1 MRAAPDELP
10 PCPPDLPRGA
20 ACEPGLLV
28 VDKPRGLTSN
38 QVLSRVRRLAG
49 QKKVGYA
56 GTLDPMAT
64 GLLIFALGKA
74 TKLLQYLS
82 AHDKTYVARVRFG
95 VSTDTDDTEGTVVA
109 AAGAAGLT
117 AAVVADALDAYRG
130 VINQVPSTFSAIK
143 VSGQRAY
150 DLARKGQ
157 DVNLEARP
165 VTISRLELIS
175 GLAPHE
181 VEVSI
186 GTTPTPDT
194 RAENAHNSENTG
206 VTGSAPAAG
215 ENAKGVVVCDADIVV
230 ECSAGTYIR
239 ALARDLGRDLGTGAH
254 LTALR
259 RTRVGDYRLEAARNL
274 AELGAEIATRGQIA
288 IIPLDAAIKNL
299 FPALG
304 VNQSQARALSYG
316 QAISLPQSA
325 PALYNSD
332 QQLAAAVDES
342 GSVIALVRAVNPTQS
357 GNSGDEV
364 DSVVRMKPT
373 WVLRPAP

>member
-1 MRAAPDELP
+1 MSAAPDELP

-49 QKKVGYA
+49 QRKIGYA

-64 GLLIFALGKA
+64 GVLIFALGKA

-82 AHDKTYVARVRFG
+82 AHDKAYTARVRFG
-95 VSTDTDDTEGTVVA
+95 VSTDTDDAEGTVVA
-109 AAGAAGLT
+109 TAGVAGLT
-117 AAVVADALDAYRG
+117 VARVADALGAYRG
-130 VINQVPSTFSAIK
+130 VIHQVPATFSAIK

-150 DLARKGQ
+150 DLARSGQ
-157 DVNLEARP
+157 EVNLKSRP

-181 VEVSI
+181 
-186 GTTPTPDT
+186 T
-194 RAENAHNSENTG
+194 A
-206 VTGSAPAAG
+206 VTSG
-215 ENAKGVVVCDADIVV
+215 DATSVTVADVDIAV

-239 ALARDLGRDLGTGAH
+239 ALARDLGHDLGTGAH

-259 RTRVGDYRLEAARNL
+259 RTRVGDYGLDAARNL
-274 AELGAEIATRGQIA
+274 AELGAEVVARGQIA
-288 IIPLDAAIKNL
+288 MIPLDAAIKNL

-304 VNQSQARALSYG
+304 VNQSQARTLSYG
-316 QAISLPQSA
+316 QAISLSQSA
-325 PALYNSD
+325 AALYNSD

-342 GSVIALVRAVNPTQS
+342 GSVIALVRAVNPTQP
-357 GNSGDEV
+357 GKSGDEV
-364 DSVVRMKPT
+364 DSVARMKPT